1 MIIGIVHMSSDNT
14 PSFLKDALKFG
25 INLGLERMNALDE
38 ILGNPEKDLKVVHIA
53 GTNGKG
59 STAAFIT
66 SILASSGKKVGVY
79 TSPFLERFSERMRVI
94 DGREGLLCFEKDETY
109 GEISEEDLKRLSDKV
124 EQAANEMSANGME
137 HPTEFELVTA
147 ICYLWFKEQNVD
159 IAVLETGLGGRLDST
174 NVIENP
180 LCTVITAIGMDHTDR
195 LGETID
201 LIAAEK
207 AGILK
212 PGSPAVLS
220 DPDEM
225 ILDQESRNIVRKV
238 FMNRA
243 DELGVNIEV
252 SHAGDM
258 DPVYTDDAR
267 MEFALSGDENKYSTR
282 LMGKHQMKNA
292 AAAIA
297 CARHIDGVT
306 ETDIV
311 FGVYHTVWKGRAEC
325 LSLNPVVIMDGGHN
339 DQGAQSLSSVIN
351 DILDGRLKGKKLR
364 AVMGVMKDKNVD
376 GMIHYLHQ
384 GGVNLCDVRTVRV
397 NNTRSMDPNEL
408 ANKIKLVYNNSV
420 KVLSR
425 EDACEALKEAYSDSV
440 ADGMPLL
447 VTGSLYLAGEVR
459 GVLKE
464 LIYGEEEKDV

>member
-212 PGSPAVLS
+212 SGSPAVLS

-238 FMNRA
+238 FMHRA
-243 DELGVNIEV
+243 EELGVNIEV

-267 MEFALSGDENKYSTR
+267 MEFTLSGDENKYSTR

-306 ETDIV
+306 EADIV

-325 LSLNPVVIMDGGHN
+325 LSLNPIVIMDGGHN

-351 DILDGRLKGKKLR
+351 DILDGRLKGNKLR